1 MINVAIFENQMQES
15 LVSLVTGSPNL
26 WITKDRSP
34 INGQDRVFVN
44 QAEIIQSDI
53 QARSSRLVFEHSGV
67 HNNWDKVF
75 FKILKEPSLMQK

>member
-1 MINVAIFENQMQES
+1 MINYLAKRGENLALNHMINVAIFENQMQES

-53 QARSSRLVFEHSGV
+53 QARSSRLVFVSWVVNG
-67 HNNWDKVF
+67 
-75 FKILKEPSLMQK
+75 

>member
-34 INGQDRVFVN
+34 IDGQDRVFVN

-53 QARSSRLVFEHSGV
+53 QARSSRLVLEHSDV
-67 HNNWDKVF
+67 HNSGDKVF